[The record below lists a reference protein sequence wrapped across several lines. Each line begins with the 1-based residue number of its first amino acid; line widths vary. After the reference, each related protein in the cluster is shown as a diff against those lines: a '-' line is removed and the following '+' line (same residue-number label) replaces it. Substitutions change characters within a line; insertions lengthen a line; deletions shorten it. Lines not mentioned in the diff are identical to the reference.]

1 MIYPVFRQ
9 TSFLPTTYAIANFQR
24 YLPRLFKAKR
34 KMPYRFILLF
44 VFGLSA
50 ALLSAQASRKIKL
63 NPVSL
68 GFDLPQSYKERT
80 FIKGLAGFVNNID
93 QLVGAMILIED
104 NKTSVLTRF
113 VRQDKPPVVSTSTSD
128 VIYSAKIDSKFK
140 FNGAYCIASTKV
152 EKDNIY
158 ELIIKDVAVAFL
170 PEDYIPYL
178 EICKSSSNVPPET
191 KKKTYYLRSAKLT
204 TVYTRAYQK
213 AGASS
218 EIRGMAFSAGG
229 EVYSSTDQFKVDY
242 IVSVDLVGMEKLLSL
257 QNCNQLL
264 NSEELARREKAE
276 KARMEA
282 SRAEE
287 ERKARENEL
296 REARAQVEDLKTI
309 LTHNIERSENLQ
321 QQLREAQEREA
332 AALTQ
337 LNQAISQAEE
347 LSSKAQFE
355 QRNAENREVVIVT
368 FKNKDGKA
376 LEIKS
381 LEELSPEKLREL
393 GFDMEIL
400 KERR

>member
-1 MIYPVFRQ
+1 MKNPAG
-9 TSFLPTTYAIANFQR
+9 LLAILAS
-24 YLPRLFKAKR
+24 LL
-34 KMPYRFILLF
+34 FILP
-44 VFGLSA
+44 
-50 ALLSAQASRKIKL
+50 LSAQTSRKIKL

-68 GFDLPQSYKERT
+68 GFDLPQTYKERT

-113 VRQDKPPVVSTSTSD
+113 VRQDRPPVVSTSTSD
-128 VIYSAKIDSKFK
+128 VIYSAKINNRFK
-140 FNGAYCIASTKV
+140 FNGAYCIASNKV
-152 EKDNIY
+152 ERDAVY
-158 ELIIKDVAVAFL
+158 ELIITDVAVAFL

-178 EICKSSSNVPPET
+178 EICKASTNVPDET
-191 KKKTYYLRSAKLT
+191 KQKTYYIRSAKLT

-213 AGASS
+213 VSADGNVS
-218 EIRGMAFSAGG
+218 GVAFSVDG

-242 IVSVDLVGMEKLLSL
+242 IVSVDIVSLEKLLSL
-257 QNCNQLL
+257 QNCNRLV

-276 KARMEA
+276 KARLEA
-282 SRAEE
+282 ARAEE

-296 REARAQVEDLKTI
+296 KEARAQVEDLKRI

-321 QQLREAQEREA
+321 QQLREAQEREKD
-332 AALTQ
+332 ALEQ
-337 LNQAISQAEE
+337 LNQAIGQAEA
-347 LSSKAQFE
+347 LSSRAQVE
-355 QRNAENREVVIVT
+355 QREVENRETMIIT

-393 GFDMEIL
+393 GFDVEIL
-400 KERR
+400 KERN